1 MKLEERWYTRAHRH
15 NSRDSAPF
23 LFFLVFQNGKGGKE
37 NMQDKPLLISMQK
50 AELFQSR
57 IVGYKFN
64 ILEPFT
70 NPNLQGGAIWQ
81 LDQYLMECVSL
92 FSDCDLTFKAG
103 FLFYPLLFFAVLE
116 PFETSQWH
124 EKKLHWNQH
133 WTPVYSKLTR
143 RRPRRTEQC
152 ES

>member
-1 MKLEERWYTRAHRH
+1 
-15 NSRDSAPF
+15 
-23 LFFLVFQNGKGGKE
+23 
-37 NMQDKPLLISMQK
+37 MQDKPLLISMQQ

-70 NPNLQGGAIWQ
+70 NPNLQGATFRH
-81 LDQYLMECVSL
+81 LDQYLMECMSL
-92 FSDCDLTFKAG
+92 FSDCELTFKAG
-103 FLFYPLLFFAVLE
+103 FLFSPLLFFAVLE
-116 PFETSQWH
+116 PFEISQWH
-124 EKKLHWNQH
+124 EKKLYWNQH

-152 ES
+152 ESEHY